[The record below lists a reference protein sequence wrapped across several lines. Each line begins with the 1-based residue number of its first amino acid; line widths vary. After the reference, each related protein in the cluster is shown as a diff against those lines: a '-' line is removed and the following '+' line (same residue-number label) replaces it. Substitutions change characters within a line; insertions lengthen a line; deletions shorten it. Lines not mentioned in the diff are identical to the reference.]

1 MADFTI
7 DLCDD
12 EDEGVVD
19 LTRDSGRFDAEVQVL
34 SPPKKRKRT
43 SDVEFVKTTSA
54 PAASPSAQEATD
66 KALAEKLAARD
77 RADQARARRDFE
89 AAARKKREADERR
102 DGDVARK
109 LAADERRDGDVA
121 RKLAADEAK
130 RAKKA
135 DDAARAKKAK
145 DEEVPDGGTPMGLA
159 MRYTD
164 GPGSLRDCDKDGLS
178 SKNTAIN
185 FDHAV
190 KFFEM
195 QAKMLARAPVKR
207 SGSRRG
213 ERSTP
218 LTIVYHGTSRANFR
232 KIMDGNLAVPD
243 GRSVKHAT
251 DDGYFG
257 RGIYTSTRHELAFA
271 YAKDAIVFA
280 CLALPGK
287 QHKATQKHDRGKPKR
302 AGFDSHLGYEGD
314 GCPQLVFF
322 DSDQLLPCYLV
333 DRQNW
338 SRAEKKLR
346 RAIADI
352 AKAAGNARPDDGLP
366 RSRKG
371 KGLPAP
377 GCFAGGGPPAVGGGG
392 GAAKFKAAGL
402 PPAFAAYL
410 KTMGV
415 VPGGFPGGGGG
426 LAGDSDDDY

>member
-109 LAADERRDGDVA
+109 LAADE
-121 RKLAADEAK
+121 AK
-130 RAKKA
+130 RAKQ
-135 DDAARAKKAK
+135 AK

-164 GPGSLRDCDKDGLS
+164 GPGSLRDCEKDGLS

-195 QAKMLARAPVKR
+195 QARMLARAPVKR

-243 GRSVKHAT
+243 GRNVKHAT

-352 AKAAGNARPDDGLP
+352 AKATGNARPDDGLP

-377 GCFAGGGPPAVGGGG
+377 GCFAGGGPPAVGGGAPMFAGG

>member
-1 MADFTI
+1 MATESQPIDI
-7 DLCDD
+7 DDDSDVVDLCDKSS
-12 EDEGVVD
+12 EDDDDSVVD
-19 LTRDSGRFDAEVQVL
+19 LT
-34 SPPKKRKRT
+34 
-43 SDVEFVKTTSA
+43 
-54 PAASPSAQEATD
+54 AASPASPKRRRSVIDIEDEAVARQLEQE
-66 KALAEKLAARD
+66 EQRAAKR
-77 RADQARARRDFE
+77 
-89 AAARKKREADERR
+89 RKKAEERDAR
-102 DGDVARK
+102 IARK
-109 LAADERRDGDVA
+109 LAAEEKRKADEKKRADAVK
-121 RKLAADEAK
+121 RKNAAERAAKEQRKSVDTDELASTPTGLAAIVTEYTRDS
-130 RAKKA
+130 KKWA
-135 DDAARAKKAK
+135 
-145 DEEVPDGGTPMGLA
+145 VGLE
-159 MRYTD
+159 
-164 GPGSLRDCDKDGLS
+164 L
-178 SKNTAIN
+178 KNACAN
-185 FDHAV
+185 FDLAV
-190 KFFEM
+190 KFFEKH
-195 QAKMLARAPVKR
+195 AAMLARAPCPR
-207 SGSRRG
+207 SGRNKGTRA
-213 ERSTP
+213 TP
-218 LTIVYHGTSRANFR
+218 LAIVYHGTSRANFR
-232 KIMDGNLAVPD
+232 RIMDGNLAVPD

-352 AKAAGNARPDDGLP
+352 AKATGNARPDDGLP

-377 GCFAGGGPPAVGGGG
+377 GCFAGGGPPAVGGGAPMFAGG